1 MNKTSTI
8 SIIVLIV
15 LSLSAVSCS
24 IDPISPT
31 EDNDQLATRSF
42 DQLKPEDFRVT
53 RADLEAYLC
62 LVANGNGIDL
72 SNDAGGPQF
81 LAPDRK
87 RCYYKDIKIR
97 AYPNESDPAFYIVNY
112 PTDRWEI
119 VSTDKRTF
127 PVLAAGKGRFVLD
140 SVNMNMKGWL
150 KSISNRIQ
158 YLKKNS
164 CPVKNAEEMVTI
176 WDHKIVEGN
185 RWRKGFYGIESTRP
199 NVEQFAALQTD
210 SSVLT
215 RSGSAPDTSYHP
227 APGHYQLNTFDNYTF
242 SSQSRL
248 TSTTWGG
255 GAPYNQYCPIYSDIP
270 SMHANAGSE
279 AVAGGQMVYYMH
291 YNCDLCPEVY
301 SAAFCTAHIGDDPM
315 DWTNMEQYNKSSA
328 NWANF
333 QTSDSS
339 RMAAV
344 MLANIGSVMQMT
356 YGLNYSYGSLAALQ
370 GALYDEYGLESFE
383 VSFSDPTVNALGEVR
398 EMLVDYGIP
407 SIIHSDG
414 DGNGTPPYTFI
425 VDGYRLGY
433 YRLYGVYIYSFDN
446 PEDEALY
453 YNNWPS
459 TPAFLIA
466 QTPVTHFYMNWGYNG
481 AGNEIVFTNEQDWS
495 FAYGDYSNRES
506 MLSFRMDGSTPWDGN
521 EGGNSK

>member
-1 MNKTSTI
+1 MMNKTSTI

-62 LVANGNGIDL
+62 LVANGNGKDL
-72 SNDAGGPQF
+72 SNDAVGPGPQC
-81 LAPDRK
+81 LVSDRK
-87 RCYYKDIKIR
+87 QCYYKEIKVR
-97 AYPNESDPAFYIVNY
+97 AYPNDISPAFYIVNY
-112 PTDRWEI
+112 PFDRWEI
-119 VSTDKRTF
+119 ISTDKRTS

-150 KSISNRIQ
+150 KSMSNRIQ

-164 CPVKNAEEMVTI
+164 CPVKNAEERVTI
-176 WDHKIVEGN
+176 WNHKIAEGN
-185 RWRKGFYGIESTRP
+185 RWRKAYGLIETVRP
-199 NVEQFAALQTD
+199 DVEQLSLQTD

-301 SAAFCTAHIGDDPM
+301 SAAFCTAHIGDD
-315 DWTNMEQYNKSSA
+315 
-328 NWANF
+328 
-333 QTSDSS
+333 
-339 RMAAV
+339 
-344 MLANIGSVMQMT
+344 
-356 YGLNYSYGSLAALQ
+356 
-370 GALYDEYGLESFE
+370 
-383 VSFSDPTVNALGEVR
+383 
-398 EMLVDYGIP
+398 
-407 SIIHSDG
+407 
-414 DGNGTPPYTFI
+414 
-425 VDGYRLGY
+425 
-433 YRLYGVYIYSFDN
+433 
-446 PEDEALY
+446 
-453 YNNWPS
+453 
-459 TPAFLIA
+459 
-466 QTPVTHFYMNWGYNG
+466 
-481 AGNEIVFTNEQDWS
+481 
-495 FAYGDYSNRES
+495 
-506 MLSFRMDGSTPWDGN
+506 
-521 EGGNSK
+521 